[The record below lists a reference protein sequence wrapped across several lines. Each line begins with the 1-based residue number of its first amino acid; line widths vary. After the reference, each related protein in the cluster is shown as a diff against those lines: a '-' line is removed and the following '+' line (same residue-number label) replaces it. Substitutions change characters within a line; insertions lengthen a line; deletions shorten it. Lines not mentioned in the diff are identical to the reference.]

1 MVSTN
6 KPKVVPQANRI
17 AYLDIAKGIGILL
30 VVFAHINIKG
40 PIYQTIYSFHMP
52 LFFILAGMT
61 FSTYGSFSEFIGK
74 KAKRLLLP
82 YIVYS
87 LITFAWYALVEVK
100 MPEFTG
106 LTRNQTV
113 FGSFMEIF
121 LARGSVDFLQHNPA
135 LWFIPCLFITEL
147 IYYALCQCRKSVKLI
162 CGIILGV
169 CGYLFTLDY
178 MPQLF
183 RELPWQVGVGF
194 VAIPFLMIGEYIK
207 NKFTLEGLRKPVL
220 NKKWLSVVL
229 IIIAFA
235 VVVGLTFLNTWFLP
249 NEGVGKTHVSMGTKH
264 LGNIGLFYVTACI
277 GAFAVIALSVLIE
290 YWSRDRVALHKSW
303 LCWLGEKSYAIM
315 AIHYPV
321 KRRMVV
327 IVAQA
332 INAWHL
338 YPITGLYTTFTS
350 NHLLPSFIAFIFTM
364 VITVIIAISA
374 QSFSE
379 NAQFGHRKKER
390 RDVEE

>member
-1 MVSTN
+1 MN
-6 KPKVVPQANRI
+6 
-17 AYLDIAKGIGILL
+17 
-30 VVFAHINIKG
+30 
-40 PIYQTIYSFHMP
+40 
-52 LFFILAGMT
+52 
-61 FSTYGSFSEFIGK
+61 
-74 KAKRLLLP
+74 
-82 YIVYS
+82 
-87 LITFAWYALVEVK
+87 
-100 MPEFTG
+100 
-106 LTRNQTV
+106 NQH
-113 FGSFMEIF
+113 E
-121 LARGSVDFLQHNPA
+121 
-135 LWFIPCLFITEL
+135 
-147 IYYALCQCRKSVKLI
+147 
-162 CGIILGV
+162 IILYQMDDTNVCVSVYYEGETFWLTTKAMAELFGV
-169 CGYLFTLDY
+169 KT
-178 MPQLF
+178 Q
-183 RELPWQVGVGF
+183 
-194 VAIPFLMIGEYIK
+194 AI
-207 NKFTLEGLRKPVL
+207 
-220 NKKWLSVVL
+220 
-229 IIIAFA
+229 
-235 VVVGLTFLNTWFLP
+235 
-249 NEGVGKTHVSMGTKH
+249 TKH

-364 VITVIIAISA
+364 VITIIIAISA
-374 QSFSE
+374 QSFTE